1 MKSWKDVWYSNVA
14 RESSW
19 DLLQAH
25 PYGAGLPEGVST
37 PRRIPWEYLGRV
49 SCLPGVAVNPPAHSG
64 DEFQRSPK
72 SFPVELDIWEHA
84 APLRSPIPRLLP
96 SALHSQQLEFVG
108 SKSLQCRQ
116 LLPPWLFRGLD
127 KPLQVFLLEKFPPGI
142 S

>member
-1 MKSWKDVWYSNVA
+1 MKSWKDVWYSNLA

-72 SFPVELDIWEHA
+72 SFLVELDIWEHA
-84 APLRSPIPRLLP
+84 APLRSPIPCLLP
-96 SALHSQQLEFVG
+96 AALHSQQLEFVG
-108 SKSLQCRQ
+108 SKSLQRRQ

>member
-14 RESSW
+14 RDSSW

-64 DEFQRSPK
+64 DEFQTSPK
-72 SFPVELDIWEHA
+72 EFSGGAGYLGARCTPEELNSLFTSCCPAFPA
-84 APLRSPIPRLLP
+84 AGICGIKEPPAQAASPPVVI
-96 SALHSQQLEFVG
+96 
-108 SKSLQCRQ
+108 
-116 LLPPWLFRGLD
+116 
-127 KPLQVFLLEKFPPGI
+127 
-142 S
+142 